1 MCIRDRIY
9 NLMNELA
16 AQGKGILMVSSDMPE
31 LLGMCDR
38 IVVISEGRQTGIVD
52 KEDFSQE
59 TILSMASISAVKDA

>member
-1 MCIRDRIY
+1 MD
-9 NLMNELA
+9 A
-16 AQGKGILMVSSDMPE
+16 SDMPE